1 MCGLLT
7 GSSIDMLPWNLACPY
22 LLSDGESWSD
32 VVGGIQSRFA
42 REKPPT
48 SASDMSLHACMDSGS
63 WKAVRT

>member
-1 MCGLLT
+1 
-7 GSSIDMLPWNLACPY
+7 
-22 LLSDGESWSD
+22 

-63 WKAVRT
+63 WKAVKT